1 MDDLPPY
8 TPFPDDQG
16 DDSDK
21 TDASAPFSFTL
32 DGEVPIDVTVS
43 PWENGALKVDL
54 SVSQESQLVGDIDR
68 VEFSLADEDTTG
80 GNWLFSPDAAETEK
94 NPTDGQP
101 WDGAIAFRDAS
112 GPEAPF
118 EETYFLVGHNLS
130 DLTPEDFVGQN
141 ISVFLDNVGE
151 FGGLRDGTSVTSG
164 EVPAPGAAAE
174 MQMAGLP
181 MLGEDAAWGGDADDG
196 DAMEDDDL
204 LV

>member
-8 TPFPDDQG
+8 TPFPDDQD

-21 TDASAPFSFTL
+21 TDGSAPFSFTL

-54 SVSQESQLVGDIDR
+54 SVSQDSQLVGDIDR

-112 GPEAPF
+112 GPESPF
-118 EETYFLVGHNLS
+118 EETYFLIGHNLS

-181 MLGEDAAWGGDADDG
+181 MLGEDAAWGGDPDDG